1 MAVEVLV
8 VVEGLDDV
16 EVGLDAVIEQLEIDA
31 PLAVKVVIE
40 GFEDFDQSKVVE
52 LLVML
57 CDDARI
63 RKLNKEWRGKDSATD
78 VLSFPQDQPTGA
90 PLMHRR
96 RPLPYLDSEGGACR
110 ARGVMHITS
119 IVTFFSDFL

>member
-1 MAVEVLV
+1 MTVEVLV

-90 PLMHRR
+90 PLMLSSAAA
-96 RPLPYLDSEGGACR
+96 PLP
-110 ARGVMHITS
+110 
-119 IVTFFSDFL
+119 